1 MLVLPAMGPARQPG
15 AICFQPA
22 RAFLIMERKY
32 WSALERKPFLNVV
45 MHRSHPGLYFSSMEN
60 SAGGQPVEV
69 IFA

>member
-1 MLVLPAMGPARQPG
+1 
-15 AICFQPA
+15 
-22 RAFLIMERKY
+22 MERKY